1 MEKGQPLRQQMLSRI
16 LIVCMVVFSTVGCA
30 AAWVTPTLP
39 AQQETPT
46 PPAAN
51 PNPGGPTPPDPDPV
65 TPTPPLAEMV
75 LTDALV
81 QHWSNPNDA
90 RELLHDG
97 THLWV
102 GTPSGLVRWAPDGTY
117 EIYTSGEGLASEA
130 IRGLAQD
137 GEGHLWVGYA
147 DHGAWSEYAEGTWH
161 TYATRQEAVEASYQA
176 MLSTPHFNPR
186 LWNSREESDWLWL
199 PTVEGT
205 VQAYDGEMWR
215 TYGEREGV
223 VHDVWL
229 VTVSPQGRVWAVG
242 RGVST
247 TEEGVRSWV
256 DHSFFSSVA
265 DSDHVT
271 DAVADAQGL
280 WLTFLASG
288 EESGGACRL
297 QAGSEEWEGHL
308 HEFNPAIPATVYDV
322 RIDKEDTIWLCGT
335 GGLSYRQEG
344 KPWETLP
351 LDDMTVQ
358 GYAHDGEDTLWL
370 GTTRG
375 IWHTQLIDV
384 DGTMRQN
391 VSQQKEI
398 GELEGPWR
406 IPSPLLDNDVRALAM
421 DSAGGLWIGTEGGLS
436 HVDAREE
443 TTIVSERPI
452 RALAIDE
459 NDTVWLAAEEG
470 LYRLE
475 GDAPE
480 QVAEMA
486 VEHITLDPRGTP
498 WIYTQEDELYSAE
511 GEDWKRV
518 AQLQDLAGAPA
529 QDVAIDGTGKVF
541 LATAEGLGILSPEGE
556 FRLITDDEEEGPLS
570 QDVRAVAVDSED
582 VLWVATAK
590 GLARRRPDGHW
601 TRFTAESTGGGLR
614 AMEMWDVATAPDGT
628 LWMVT
633 SAGISRRTPQ
643 EADWAYYD
651 LPGAAFILA
660 QGSDV
665 AWVGGRSG
673 LYRLSAEALTPVP

>member
-1 MEKGQPLRQQMLSRI
+1 MLSRI
-16 LIVCMVVFSTVGCA
+16 LIVFVVVFSAAGCA

-39 AQQETPT
+39 AEGHTPG
-46 PPAAN
+46 PPSAN
-51 PNPGGPTPPDPDPV
+51 PNPGGPTPPAPDEALP
-65 TPTPPLAEMV
+65 TATPPLAEMV
-75 LTDALV
+75 MDDASV

-102 GTPSGLVRWAPDGTY
+102 GTPSGLVRWEPDGTHR
-117 EIYTSGEGLASEA
+117 IYTTEDGLASEA
-130 IRGLAQD
+130 IRGLARD

-147 DHGAWSEYAEGTWH
+147 DHEAWSEYTEGTWH
-161 TYATRQEAVEASYQA
+161 TYATRQEAVEARYRA
-176 MLSTPHFNPR
+176 LLSAPHFNPR
-186 LWNSREESDWLWL
+186 LWSSREESDWLWL
-199 PTVEGT
+199 PTTEGT
-205 VQAYDGEMWR
+205 VQAYDGETWR

-223 VHDVWL
+223 IHDVWL

-247 TEEGVRSWV
+247 AEEGVRSWE

-265 DSDHVT
+265 DSQHIT
-271 DAVADAQGL
+271 DALADEKGL
-280 WLTFLASG
+280 WLTFLAGG

-297 QAGSEEWEGHL
+297 KAGSEEWEGHL
-308 HEFNPAIPATVYDV
+308 QELNPTIPSEVYDV
-322 RIDKEDTIWLCGT
+322 RIDEEGTIWLCGI
-335 GGLSYRQEG
+335 GGLSYRAEG
-344 KPWETLP
+344 RPWEALP

-358 GYAHDGEDTLWL
+358 GYAQDEENTLWL

-384 DGTMRQN
+384 DGTMQQD

-406 IPSPLLDNDVRALAM
+406 IPSPLLDNNVRALAM
-421 DSAGGLWIGTEGGLS
+421 DSAGGLWIGTDGGLS

-443 TTIVSERPI
+443 TTIASEKAI

-459 NDTVWLAAEEG
+459 NDAVWLAAEEG
-470 LYRLE
+470 LYRLK

-480 QVAEMA
+480 QITEMV
-486 VEHITLDPRGTP
+486 VEHITLDPHGTP
-498 WIYTQEDELYSAE
+498 WIYTREDELYRAE
-511 GEDWKRV
+511 GEDWKKV
-518 AQLQDLAGAPA
+518 AQVQDLAGVPA
-529 QDVAIDGTGKVF
+529 RDVAIDGKGQVF

-556 FRLITDDEEEGPLS
+556 FQLITDDEEDGPLS
-570 QDVRAVAVDSED
+570 KDVRAVTLGPED
-582 VLWVATAK
+582 VLWVATAR

-601 TRFTAESTGGGLR
+601 TRFTTESTGGGLR
-614 AMEMWDVATAPDGT
+614 AMEMWDLSVAPDGT

-633 SAGISRRTPQ
+633 AAGISRRTPQ

-651 LPGAAFILA
+651 LPSGALVLA
-660 QGSDV
+660 QGPDV